1 MPLFGQRVSMLEVQ
15 NRALIKTARER
26 ADRIERLEHELQNER
41 ERQRRPQERVPQLQ
55 EKQEGGGRIDRL
67 ERELQQLDRELA
79 RLKAE
84 NDRLKAER
92 EFFSKTVLTLE
103 EQNREL
109 TESATKYSLWGQKVE
124 RELTEAVAKHE
135 KVERELTEVATQYS
149 LRSQKLEREL
159 TEAVAKH
166 QKVERELTEA
176 ATKYSL
182 WGQKLERELNRIDPV
197 GAPRRQF
204 GAKGEE

>member
-124 RELTEAVAKHE
+124 RELTEAATQYSLRSQKVERELTEAVAKHE
-135 KVERELTEVATQYS
+135 KVERELTKS
-149 LRSQKLEREL
+149 
-159 TEAVAKH
+159 
-166 QKVERELTEA
+166 

-182 WGQKLERELNRIDPV
+182 CGQKLDRELNRIDPV